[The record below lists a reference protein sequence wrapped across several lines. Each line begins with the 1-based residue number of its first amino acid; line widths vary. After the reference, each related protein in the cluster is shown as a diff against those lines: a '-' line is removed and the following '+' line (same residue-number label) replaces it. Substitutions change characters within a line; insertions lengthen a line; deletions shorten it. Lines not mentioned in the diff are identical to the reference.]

1 MVTECDATSDYQGLV
16 GEDEVPK
23 RTLEAVSEIE
33 EMPAAVPPALPE
45 GWVEM
50 TDPASGRVYY
60 SNGLTGETTWDRPAA
75 EEGRPV
81 DDVDASQPAP
91 LDEQVAVL
99 EETARREEEVVQH
112 QDVTAESEAAAD
124 VEAEEP
130 PAEEVVVDA
139 DGPSL
144 PENWQELA
152 DPSSGRV
159 YYYNCATQ
167 ETTWDRP
174 GVEQSA
180 VETAEGQADG
190 AADIEPSD
198 DTSVDREEAAPIETI
213 QDEDEAVVVEPASEL
228 LEDIDEPEDDGSQA
242 HEVVEPRASDH
253 GPLPQGWEEVED
265 PSSGRVYF
273 FNQATGESTWD
284 RPTVEPALAEEAED
298 CLVESDALAE
308 EAEAGVPDTSP
319 DDHPDGQAVVQDEP
333 AMEEEPQEELAEEK
347 RVPTPSAEEDVP
359 DEVPI
364 QPTTEEGEDSATTA
378 LPENWSAVTDP
389 NSMRT
394 YYYNSV
400 TNETTWDRP
409 TEQSPTQDGAQD
421 GGSVE
426 EMTGHDVEPV
436 ESEDVVA
443 DVVEALTDTNADR
456 AVTGEEDD
464 DADVT
469 AEPMPSVIEEVSP
482 PGKTTGVLSDFGTI

>member
-1 MVTECDATSDYQGLV
+1 M
-16 GEDEVPK
+16 
-23 RTLEAVSEIE
+23 
-33 EMPAAVPPALPE
+33 
-45 GWVEM
+45 
-50 TDPASGRVYY
+50 
-60 SNGLTGETTWDRPAA
+60 
-75 EEGRPV
+75 
-81 DDVDASQPAP
+81 
-91 LDEQVAVL
+91 
-99 EETARREEEVVQH
+99 
-112 QDVTAESEAAAD
+112 
-124 VEAEEP
+124 
-130 PAEEVVVDA
+130 
-139 DGPSL
+139 
-144 PENWQELA
+144 
-152 DPSSGRV
+152 
-159 YYYNCATQ
+159 
-167 ETTWDRP
+167 
-174 GVEQSA
+174 
-180 VETAEGQADG
+180 
-190 AADIEPSD
+190 
-198 DTSVDREEAAPIETI
+198 
-213 QDEDEAVVVEPASEL
+213 
-228 LEDIDEPEDDGSQA
+228 
-242 HEVVEPRASDH
+242 
-253 GPLPQGWEEVED
+253 
-265 PSSGRVYF
+265 
-273 FNQATGESTWD
+273 
-284 RPTVEPALAEEAED
+284 EPALAEEAED